1 MKLKSISIK
10 NFRCYQDEV
19 TVAFEDLTT
28 FIGKNDIGKSSV
40 LEALEIF
47 FNNDT
52 VKIEQADAHIH
63 SIDKRVSITC
73 EFTDVPDLITLD
85 AGAETTLAGEFLLTA
100 EGTLKIRKTYDCK
113 GAKPSEDVV
122 LVARHPT
129 AAAVNNLLDLKEKD
143 LQVLVKARGL
153 DVPLKGNPGMRQAIW
168 ASEPDLKLDEVA
180 ISLSKGKED
189 GKRIWEQL
197 EDYLPMFAL
206 FQSDRDSKD
215 SDGEVQTPMMAAVTQ
230 AIAEVQEEINGIQ
243 QKVREKAEAIAFS
256 THQALMTIDPS
267 LASELTPQFTA
278 PTPAKWRGLFS
289 VNMETDDGIPLNKRG
304 SGVRRLILVSFFK
317 AAAERRLA
325 TQGRTRSVIY
335 AIEEPETGQHPNNQK
350 ILIDS
355 FKALADQDG
364 CQVILTTHSPGFASE
379 LPVDS
384 VRYVTRDET
393 AKPVIRTGV
402 DVFDH
407 VASALGL
414 VADSRVKVIL
424 CVEGPTDVT
433 ALKALSRALN
443 QANPDLPD
451 LHVERRVA
459 FAVLGGS
466 TLQHWVT
473 NHYLRDLGRPEV
485 HIYDSDVADYAAHV
499 AEVNA
504 RTDGSWA
511 AQTIKHE
518 IENYLHADA
527 INEAFGVVVTVPDQL
542 DPAGNAV
549 PTMVSLAMFAANP
562 VGAPMKDTKIKKRL
576 ADHAFPRMTAQ
587 RLADRDPGG
596 EVAGWM
602 QRIAAM
608 L

>member
-1 MKLKSISIK
+1 MKLKSVSIK
-10 NFRCYQDEV
+10 NFRCYRDEI

-52 VKIEQADAHIH
+52 VKIESGDACIYGV
-63 SIDKRVSITC
+63 DKKVTITC
-73 EFTDVPDLITLD
+73 EFTDVPESITLD
-85 AGAETTLAGEFLLTA
+85 AGAETSLAGEYLVSA
-100 EGTLKIRKTYDCK
+100 DGTLKIQKTFDCK
-113 GAKPSEDVV
+113 GTKPSEEVT

-129 AAAVNNLLDLKEKD
+129 APAVSNLLDLKEKD
-143 LQVLVKARGL
+143 LQAIVKERKLEVA
-153 DVPLKGNPGMRQAIW
+153 LKGNPGMRRAIW

-180 ISLSKGKED
+180 IPLSKGKED
-189 GKRIWEQL
+189 GKKIWDQL
-197 EDYLPMFAL
+197 QAYLPLFAL

-215 SDGEVQTPMMAAVTQ
+215 SDGEVQTPMMAAVAQ
-230 AIAEVQEEINGIQ
+230 AIAEVQDEIDGIQ
-243 QKVREKAEAIAFS
+243 KKVREKAEAIAHS
-256 THQALMTIDPS
+256 THQALMTIDPN
-267 LASELTPQFTA
+267 LARELTPQFTA

-304 SGVRRLILVSFFK
+304 SGIRRLILVSFFK

-325 TQGRTRSVIY
+325 SGDRSRSVIY

-355 FKALADQDG
+355 FKTLADQEA
-364 CQVILTTHSPGFASE
+364 CQVILTTHSPGFAAE
-379 LPVDS
+379 LPVES
-384 VRYVTRDET
+384 IRYVTRDAN
-393 AKPVIRTGV
+393 AKPDIQSGV

-407 VASALGL
+407 VATALGL

-433 ALKALSRALN
+433 ALKALSRAIN
-443 QANPDLPD
+443 QSTPGLPD

-473 NHYLRDLGRPEV
+473 NHYLRELGRPEV
-485 HIYDSDVADYAAHV
+485 HIYDSDVAAYAASV

-511 AQTIKHE
+511 AQTNKLE

-527 INEAFGVVVTVPDQL
+527 IHEAFGVAVTVPDQL
-542 DPAGNAV
+542 DGAGNAV
-549 PTMVSLAMFAANP
+549 PRMVSLAIHATDPMM
-562 VGAPMKDTKIKKRL
+562 APMKDSNIKKRL
-576 ADHAFPRMTAQ
+576 ADLAFPRMTAQ
-587 RLADRDPGG
+587 RLAARDPAG
-596 EVAGWM
+596 EVAGWL
-602 QRIAAM
+602 QRIAVM